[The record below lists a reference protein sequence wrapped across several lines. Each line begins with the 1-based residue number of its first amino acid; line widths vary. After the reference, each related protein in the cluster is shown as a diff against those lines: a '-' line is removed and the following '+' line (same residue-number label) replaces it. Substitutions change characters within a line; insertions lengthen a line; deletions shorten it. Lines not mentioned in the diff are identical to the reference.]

1 MPEASIFL
9 EKMHEFSKTATLL
22 DKEDSAMAFFLWE
35 DLDKERAQNYIRT
48 VFTDPIRKLK
58 YICTLAGRWSGGNG
72 SGWSFTHSNY
82 SEYATAEE
90 IYKAIQELDK
100 ARIAEFDEVELVKL
114 ASFYLNYNKDEFM
127 YVTDQK
133 AMKLVEQWKEN

>member
-1 MPEASIFL
+1 MYREVFHQIS
-9 EKMHEFSKTATLL
+9 FS
-22 DKEDSAMAFFLWE
+22 DFNQS
-35 DLDKERAQNYIRT
+35 
-48 VFTDPIRKLK
+48 
-58 YICTLAGRWSGGNG
+58 
-72 SGWSFTHSNY
+72 WSFTHSNY

-127 YVTDQK
+127 HVTEQK